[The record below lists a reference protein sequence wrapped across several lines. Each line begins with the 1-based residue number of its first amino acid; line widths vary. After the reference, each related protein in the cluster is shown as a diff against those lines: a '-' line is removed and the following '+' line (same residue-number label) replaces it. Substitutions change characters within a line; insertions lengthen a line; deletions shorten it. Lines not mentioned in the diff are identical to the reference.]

1 MVGFWCAA
9 VLLLLY
15 IYIFCVY
22 MYQSNGGG
30 WSGLSLIG
38 DIGFGSSVFRNR
50 GFLDRIGIGDR
61 GVEGSSKG

>member
-9 VLLLLY
+9 VLLLVL
-15 IYIFCVY
+15 FFLCVY

-30 WSGLSLIG
+30 WSGLILIG
-38 DIGFGSSVFRNR
+38 DIGLGSSVFRNR
-50 GFLDRIGIGDR
+50 GFLYRIGIGDR